1 MKTSCFIFSPRLNVP
16 NMFWELDFYFEQI
29 TQSLHTKTTQLNK
42 NKVNFSAIFKKPS
55 DPFGKKETT
64 DSFWQGAK
72 TRPLFNKFPFSLR
85 KW

>member
-1 MKTSCFIFSPRLNVP
+1 M
-16 NMFWELDFYFEQI
+16 
-29 TQSLHTKTTQLNK
+29 KTTQLNK
-42 NKVNFSAIFKKPS
+42 NKVNFSAIFKKSS